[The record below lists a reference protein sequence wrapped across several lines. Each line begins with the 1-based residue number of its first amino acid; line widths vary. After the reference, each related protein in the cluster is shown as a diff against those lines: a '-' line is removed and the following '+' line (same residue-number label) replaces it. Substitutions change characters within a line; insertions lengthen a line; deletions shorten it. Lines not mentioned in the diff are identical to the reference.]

1 METMEALE
9 QLVEAPETPR
19 RQAMRAQIV
28 LQAAAGATNR
38 EIADRTGVSVPTVAL
53 WRKRFAAL
61 GIEGLKDRPRSGR
74 PRTVGAARNGNAAPP
89 ATDAPPPTDE
99 GLEALV
105 EAAARTIARR
115 GFAATRVSDIAREA
129 GVSPATVHYH
139 FKVKEEILVR
149 ALLWA
154 HERLINELERAI
166 ATTEDPVERLAML
179 IERTVPYPGVQR
191 DEYLLE
197 IDLWSQVRLHR
208 QLLPAW
214 ERYDERWMQ
223 HVTAMIQAGII
234 SGDFKSNVDAAEVAE
249 RLVAMT
255 DGLSAQT
262 AIESLRMPPERVRD
276 LVLRFVAEQLNLDA
290 ERLKRAAELPG
301 LSQLRRGR

>member
-1 METMEALE
+1 MEALE
-9 QLVEAPETPR
+9 KLVEAPHTPR
-19 RQAMRAQIV
+19 RQAIRAQIV
-28 LQAAAGATNR
+28 LHAAAGATNR
-38 EIADRTGVSVPTVAL
+38 EIADRMGVSVPTVVL
-53 WRKRFAAL
+53 WRKRFATL
-61 GIEGLKDRPRSGR
+61 GVEGLKDRRRSGR
-74 PRTVGAARNGNAAPP
+74 PRTVGAARPEAQVAL
-89 ATDAPPPTDE
+89 DESPPTED
-99 GLEALV
+99 GLEKLV

-154 HERLINELERAI
+154 HERLINELERGI

-197 IDLWSQVRLHR
+197 IDLWSQVRFHR
-208 QLLPAW
+208 QLLPRW
-214 ERYDERWMQ
+214 ERYEERWMQ
-223 HVTAMIQAGII
+223 HVTAMIEAGIT
-234 SGDFKSNVDAAEVAE
+234 SGDFTSKVEAAEVAE

-262 AIESLRMPPERVRD
+262 AIESPRMPPERVRD
-276 LVLRFVAEQLNLDA
+276 LVLRFAAEQLGVDA
-290 ERLKRAAELPG
+290 ERLKRGAQVPG
-301 LSQLRRGR
+301 LSQPRPS